1 MRYYRKPN
9 AFESIINRHV
19 NNISNQITCAIG
31 DAVGDA
37 VGNAVEKVATQLT
50 ENFTNDMKI
59 EQEKKKMELERQ
71 KRLQNMGARCPYCTG
86 PTTGKEYC
94 EYCGSKLI

>member
-9 AFESIINRHV
+9 AFESIINRQV
-19 NNISNQITCAIG
+19 NNISNQITYAIG

-37 VGNAVEKVATQLT
+37 VGKVANQLT

-59 EQEKKKMELERQ
+59 EQEKKKMELEKQ
-71 KRLQNMGARCPYCTG
+71 KKLQNMVARCPYCTA

>member
-9 AFESIINRHV
+9 AFASIINKHV
-19 NNISNQITCAIG
+19 DRISNQITYAIG

-37 VGNAVEKVATQLT
+37 VGSAVGKVADQIT
-50 ENFTNDMKI
+50 ESITNDMKI
-59 EQEKKKMELERQ
+59 EQEKKKMRLEKQ
-71 KRLQNMGARCPYCTG
+71 KKLENMGARCPYCTG